1 MFVLAHLEDNL
12 RIAPDALGKPR
23 AEAAVEAI
31 EKLYLD
37 KVLPDV
43 VRELPITPPFVTCS
57 YFPAPTGTVPVD
69 VSPAA
74 R

>member
-31 EKLYLD
+31 
-37 KVLPDV
+37 
-43 VRELPITPPFVTCS
+43 
-57 YFPAPTGTVPVD
+57 
-69 VSPAA
+69 
-74 R
+74 